1 MHFVYE
7 LINIAEHP
15 KEDAIIYP
23 SEVISVKTGIQ
34 QLSVFTTLLYMR
46 IMIQSQ
52 MWIRLA

>member
-34 QLSVFTTLLYMR
+34 
-46 IMIQSQ
+46 
-52 MWIRLA
+52 